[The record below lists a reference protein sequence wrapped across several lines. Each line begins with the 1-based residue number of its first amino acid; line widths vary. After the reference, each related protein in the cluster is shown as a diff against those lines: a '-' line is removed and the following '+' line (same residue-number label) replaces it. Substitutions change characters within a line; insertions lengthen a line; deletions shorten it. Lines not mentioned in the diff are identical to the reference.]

1 MLIMAKL
8 YHIREDCQGWRR
20 AHRYRSDGEMTA
32 GR

>member
-8 YHIREDCQGWRR
+8 YHIREDCQGWRW
-20 AHRYRSDGEMTA
+20 AHRYRSGGEMTA